1 MNKIYPIA
9 GKITKEEF
17 LTPEALERFN
27 TSRCVIL
34 GDKEVTGKH
43 FLLVGRHETGRTK
56 YRLTI
61 RLKIKSKTKWL
72 VQTAYIS
79 VSKEAYK
86 KVNKPLKILEN
97 ITVVM
102 MLAGIFNV
110 VCGLVWL
117 FGFSIPDA
125 LHIPSRALFISVVP
139 IILWFIIAGFIVER
153 YELFASR
160 KIVQL
165 DETYNNYGVPDYNQK
180 MLDARIESD
189 NVPREIAKALVLEKE
204 LQKITKQ

>member
-27 TSRCVIL
+27 TGRCVIM

-43 FLLVGRHETGRTK
+43 FLLIGRHETGNKK
-56 YRLTI
+56 YSLALP
-61 RLKIKSKTKWL
+61 LKIKSKTKWL

-102 MLAGIFNV
+102 MLAGIFIA

-125 LHIPSRALFISVVP
+125 LHIPTQALFIAIVP
-139 IILWFIIAGFIVER
+139 IVFWFILAGFITEP
-153 YELFASR
+153 YDLYASK
-160 KIVQL
+160 KIVRL
-165 DETYNNYGVPDYNQK
+165 DETYSNYGVPDYNQK
-180 MLDARIESD
+180 MLESRIESD
-189 NVPREIAKALVLEKE
+189 NVPREIAKTLVLEKE
-204 LQKITKQ
+204 LQKIKNG